1 MIIYG
6 YVTMLFGSCW
16 IHPTLGILQVKK
28 TKRTEKN
35 STVLVPYSE
44 QVGVLS
50 ALDIVRAIAAS
61 KKPSETLGSLEI

>member
-1 MIIYG
+1 MVIYIYG
-6 YVTMLFGSCW
+6 YVVWVMLDSL
-16 IHPTLGILQVKK
+16 HAGIVQVKK
-28 TKRTEKN
+28 TNRTEKN
-35 STVLVPYSE
+35 STVLMSYGV